1 MDNITIIF
9 KGGNAY
15 ACRGTVLLLT
25 FYLEILDRGSLI
37 NKFDIDFIDAVYVN
51 GVLIYLK
58 GKRFKEDG

>member
-9 KGGNAY
+9 KGGIAY

-25 FYLEILDRGSLI
+25 FYLEILDHGSLI

-51 GVLIYLK
+51 GALIYLK